1 MNGTFFTY
9 KGKPLVRCKDT
20 LYYGDMHDAYVVKLD
35 IKSKKQED
43 GIELSEKV
51 IVRLMATDPTLP
63 PNKMIEKTGERDG
76 LYEALDMASYWL
88 EKKLGDGKPEVKKE
102 TKAEK

>member
-1 MNGTFFTY
+1 MNTDKGAFMVY

-20 LYYGDMHDAYVVKLD
+20 LYYGDMHDPYVTKLD
-35 IKSKKQED
+35 IKSKKNVD
-43 GIELSEKV
+43 GTEVSEKV

-76 LYEALDMASYWL
+76 LFEALDMASYWL
-88 EKKLGDGKPEVKKE
+88 EKKLGDVKKE
-102 TKAEK
+102 VAKA

>member
-1 MNGTFFTY
+1 MNTDNGTFFTY
-9 KGKPLVRCKDT
+9 KGKPLVRVKDT
-20 LYYGDMHDAYVVKLD
+20 LYYGDMHDPYVTKLD
-35 IKSKKQED
+35 IKSKKAD
-43 GIELSEKV
+43 GSLELSEKV

-88 EKKLGDGKPEVKKE
+88 EKKLSDAKKEVKS
-102 TKAEK
+102 